1 MIRYYFIQINKEIP
15 IMTAPV
21 NTDAINTLNN
31 TTAYYPKDKALHHL
45 IAERAHHSP
54 EQIALKFHE
63 RVFGY
68 KSLDDA
74 ANKLAQYLIEQGLE
88 KGDVAGLA
96 LDRSPEMVISLLAI
110 MKAGAAYVPLDPEY
124 PKDRIEFMLE
134 DSSAKILITSQK
146 YQDHFITNSTEV
158 LIEDALEK
166 FPMYTAQEPEVIV
179 TGQDLA
185 YILYTSGSTGKPKG
199 VQILHHNLVNLLLS
213 VQKEPGI
220 STADKVLAV
229 TTISFDIAGLD
240 LYLPLISG
248 AQLLLAD
255 AVTAKDGRALV
266 ELVKAEQVTILQAT
280 PYTWRMML
288 VSGWD
293 QKLPLKV
300 FCGGEAMPK
309 DLVVQL
315 LPKCAEIWNMYGP
328 TETTIY
334 STVKQV
340 TSEEDITIGKPINN
354 TQVYIL
360 DEALKNYT
368 DGTIGEIYIGG
379 DGVAVGY
386 LNRLELSAERFVDDI
401 FSGIPGGKMY
411 RTGDLGK
418 IREDGEIVCLGRID
432 HQVKVRGYRIELEEI
447 EQNLLKEDNIKQ
459 AVVIAREDT
468 PGNPRLAAYVI
479 VNEPKSDSDLR
490 SQFDTW
496 QHGLLAVLPEYMVP
510 DDFVI
515 MEIIPIT
522 PNGKIDRKALPKP
535 DYSHIQRSGEFVAP
549 RTSNEKQVADIWQ
562 ELMGLENISIFD
574 NFFELGGRSLVA
586 VQIMARLEKETG
598 KRLPLATL
606 FEYSTVEKLA
616 ARLEV
621 DATSITW
628 ESLVPIKPGGSKMPL
643 YIVHG
648 AGLNVLLFNA
658 LAMNMDA
665 EQPVYGLQAK
675 GLNGIDE
682 PLDVMEDIAA
692 NYIAEIVAKN
702 PDGPYALAG
711 YSLGGIIAY
720 EMAKQLM
727 AAGKEVKMLAMF
739 DTYAEQS
746 TIHQSSFIKAINK
759 TALLL
764 KQIGYS
770 MVLLAD
776 DPKRTIEY
784 KSLIIKRKIIKL
796 FWKLS
801 PGKEEKKEGFFA
813 YDNEIDEASEKA
825 LRNYILT
832 PLSIAIE
839 LFRAKKR
846 TFYMPDFD
854 FLGWQ
859 PFALKGVH
867 VHEIPGEHNTIF
879 APPNDKEFAVVLQ
892 NCLDKVSKS

>member
-1 MIRYYFIQINKEIP
+1 MA
-15 IMTAPV
+15 APV
-21 NTDAINTLNN
+21 NTDAINSLND
-31 TTAYYPKDKALHHL
+31 TVADYPKDKALHHL
-45 IAERAHHSP
+45 IAERAVETP
-54 EQIALKFHE
+54 DQLALKFHD
-63 RVFGY
+63 RVFSY
-68 KSLDDA
+68 KNLNEA
-74 ANKLAQYLIEQGLE
+74 ANKLARYLMEQGLQR
-88 KGDVAGLA
+88 GDIAGLA

-110 MKAGAAYVPLDPEY
+110 LKTGAAYVPLDPEY

-146 YQDHFITNSTEV
+146 YHKHFIANSTEV

-166 FPMYTAQEPEVIV
+166 FPDYVADELDVTV
-179 TGQDLA
+179 TGKDLA

-213 VQKEPGI
+213 VQQEPGI
-220 STADKVLAV
+220 SKTDKLLAV

-255 AVTAKDGRALV
+255 SATAKDGRALV
-266 ELVKAEQVTILQAT
+266 ELVKAESVTILQAT

-293 QKLPLKV
+293 EKMPLKV
-300 FCGGEAMPK
+300 FCGGEAFPK
-309 DLVVQL
+309 DLAAQL

-334 STVKQV
+334 STVKQI
-340 TSEEDITIGKPINN
+340 THEDDITIGRPVNN
-354 TQVYIL
+354 TQVYIV
-360 DEALKNYT
+360 DEALKNHT

-386 LNRLELSAERFVDDI
+386 LNRLELSAERFVEDI
-401 FSGIPGGKMY
+401 FSGIPGSKMY

-468 PGNPRLAAYVI
+468 PGNPRLVAYVI
-479 VNEPKSDSDLR
+479 VNDQKSGIDLKT
-490 SQFDTW
+490 QNDAW
-496 QHGLLAVLPEYMVP
+496 QQGLLAVLPEYMVP

-515 MEIIPIT
+515 MDIIPIT

-535 DYSHIQRSGEFVAP
+535 DYSNIQRTGEFVAP
-549 RTSNEKQVADIWQ
+549 GTSNEKLIASIWQ
-562 ELMGLENISIFD
+562 ELMGLENISITD

-586 VQIMARLEKETG
+586 VQIMARIEKETG

-616 ARLEV
+616 ARLEI
-621 DATSITW
+621 DPASITW
-628 ESLVPIKPGGSKMPL
+628 ESLVPIKPSGSKMPL

-682 PLDVMEDIAA
+682 PLDVMEEIAA

-746 TIHQSSFIKAINK
+746 TVNDP
-759 TALLL
+759 ALKRALKNTVFTL
-764 KQIGYS
+764 KQIGHS
-770 MVLLAD
+770 FVLLKE

-784 KSLIIKRKIIKL
+784 KSLIIKRKVIKL
-796 FWKLS
+796 FWKLF
-801 PGKEEKKEGFFA
+801 PGKDEKKEGFFA

-825 LRNYILT
+825 LRNYFLT
-832 PLSIAIE
+832 PLPIAIE

-846 TFYMPDFD
+846 TFYMIDFD
-854 FLGWQ
+854 FLGWR

-892 NCLDKVSKS
+892 TCLDKVSKE